1 MNEAGTEQLALFTK
15 LVQTLW
21 PNNEP
26 AIVSLQPGKAI
37 AGTFL
42 TDLRWWYQYP
52 QQYPLSA
59 LPQHWVLGKPIWYER
74 ADDSVKAQLLHNTN
88 AWASRDDIKKFSLQ
102 GVYSREK
109 IHYHT
114 NHPFLVLEV
123 DRLVYDDADPGQ
135 PGYIDLASR
144 GIDKEELKQ
153 LQKDA
158 FVWAL
163 QASGF
168 PYHALI
174 DSGSKSIHVIV
185 RLNNTP
191 HELLELRG
199 DQKHFNKTT
208 AWLHLEEAL
217 QLCFGALDIAVL
229 RAAGSYGV
237 ARTPA
242 ATRENGNQQTI
253 VDVRDDPVS
262 IQDILQWCYD
272 QLSPTTVQH
281 MRQHRPVGGQGAG
294 WKEHP
299 YRLNLTKPWNWRDLI
314 LNRMVRGGGDTG
326 FGGFDD
332 WMMRVNREL
341 AQAGQRQPEMLERP
355 CPVYP
360 VGQWNASF
368 LFYVQAY
375 VINHLC
381 NGWFFSHEVSED
393 MDRSFGSGRRVKWPD
408 EYTLEQ
414 KVEENVFTNA
424 REALVDMW
432 VEQAEAYQQRAAAG
446 TADKV
451 RFKVQEVPGTG
462 IEPDQ
467 KTIGIRMLTP
477 RGRGQGGGNGDDPF
491 DPELYVEA
499 VKQMFPGD
507 FRVVTEGEDSKL
519 RYYFFTG
526 KIWELFHSAHIEAW
540 VHGVY
545 KQMEGIGPQS
555 RHVNEIIRA
564 IHRSHPEKILAA
576 NDWTENPDAI
586 VFSNGTLYIDE
597 ANIEIVFH
605 PDAFRSEDMMLRKL
619 DYPYDPYAKCPLYEK
634 ALTYS
639 LPDPETRQ
647 LYLEFVAGGFV
658 SQRVTKHF
666 LMLIG
671 PGDRGKSTQMSI
683 IRKVMG
689 EENVASCRLSK
700 LNGEFSMEPLIHK
713 RVIMDDD
720 ANIDANSDWHTIA
733 NAIKGITGG
742 SAQQINRKNKSHL
755 SLPIN
760 GQLTISANSAP
771 RFKDQSDALWNRAL
785 LIYFD
790 VKIVKEAMVVNLE
803 ERVNLSGVA
812 NLLIKHLLNFLKR
825 NRGFGIGTSYL
836 VPAKMKEAVDELR
849 KAEDPVYGFVK
860 NYMRKDKSVR
870 FLHLQYVYE
879 CYVWQCARDKVGALG
894 KFQFMRCFCQYFD
907 DYVFQ
912 PPVELV
918 SKAEITG
925 WPDDEVLPEKIHNHL
940 LTGFACV
947 HPEFAKLLER
957 GPAPMLP
964 GQGPSASR
972 PIPLDERGTATD
984 NSPLPWPRRDS

>member
-1 MNEAGTEQLALFTK
+1 MEGATAGQLASFTK

-42 TDLRWWYQYP
+42 TDLRWWYQHP
-52 QQYPLSA
+52 QNFPLSK

-74 ADDSVKAQLLHNTN
+74 ADAATQSKLLHNPN
-88 AWASRDDIKKFSLQ
+88 VWASRDDIKKRSLQ

-123 DRLVYDDADPGQ
+123 DRLVYQDAKLGE
-135 PGYIDLASR
+135 PGYIDLATR
-144 GIDKEELKQ
+144 GIDANELKQ
-153 LQKDA
+153 LQKAA
-158 FVWAL
+158 FMWAL

-174 DSGSKSIHVIV
+174 DSGSKSIHVLI
-185 RLNNTP
+185 RLDNSP
-191 HELLELRG
+191 KELLDLRG

-217 QLCFGALDIAVL
+217 QLCFGALDVSVL

-242 ATRENGNQQTI
+242 ATRENGNLQAI
-253 VDVRDDPVS
+253 LDVRSDPVTV
-262 IQDILQWCYD
+262 QDILKWCYE
-272 QLSPTTVQH
+272 QLSPAAVQY
-281 MRQHRPVGGQGAG
+281 MKQHRPVGGQGAG
-294 WKEHP
+294 WKQHP

-355 CPVYP
+355 CPTYP
-360 VGQWNASF
+360 AGQWDASF

-381 NGWFFSHEVSED
+381 NGWFFSHEISED
-393 MDRSFGSGRRVKWPD
+393 MDRSFNSGRRVKWPD
-408 EYTLEQ
+408 EFTLEQ
-414 KVEENVFTNA
+414 KVEENQFTNA

-432 VEQAEAYQQRAAAG
+432 VEQAEAYQQRASVG
-446 TADKV
+446 TADKI

-467 KTIGIRMLTP
+467 KTIGVRMLTP
-477 RGRGQGGGNGDDPF
+477 RGGGQGGQDTF
-491 DPELYVEA
+491 DPEIYIPEL
-499 VKQMFPGD
+499 KKLFPGD
-507 FRVVTEGEDSKL
+507 GEFYVVTEGEDSRL

-526 KIWELFHSAHIEAW
+526 KIWEQYHVAHIEAW
-540 VHGVY
+540 VHAVHKRIDGV
-545 KQMEGIGPQS
+545 GPQS
-555 RHVNEIIRA
+555 RQVNEIIKA
-564 IHRSHPEKILAA
+564 LHRTHPDKILSA
-576 NDWTENPDAI
+576 NDWVEHPDAI
-586 VFSNGTLYIDE
+586 VFDNGTLYIDE
-597 ANIEIVFH
+597 KNIKITFQPNH
-605 PDAFRSEDMMLRKL
+605 FNPQDRMLRKL
-619 DYPYDPYAKCPLYEK
+619 NYPYDPHAKCPLFEK
-634 ALTYS
+634 ALNFS
-639 LPDPETRQ
+639 LPDPQVRQ

-658 SQRVTKHF
+658 SARVTKHF
-666 LMLIG
+666 LMMIG
-671 PGDRGKSTQMSI
+671 PGDRGKSSQMSI
-683 IRKVMG
+683 IRKAIG

-700 LNGEFSMEPLIHK
+700 LHGEFSLEPLIHK

-720 ANIDANSDWHTIA
+720 ANIDANSDWHTVA

-755 SLPIN
+755 SLSLN
-760 GQLTISANSAP
+760 GQLMVSANSEP
-771 RFKDQSDALWNRAL
+771 RFKDYSDALWNRAL
-785 LIYFD
+785 LIHFD
-790 VKIVKEAMVVNLE
+790 VKIVKEAMIVNLE
-803 ERVNLSGVA
+803 ERVNIPGVA
-812 NLLIKHLLNFLKR
+812 NLLIKHLLNFLQR
-825 NRGFGIGTSYL
+825 NRSFGIGTSYI
-836 VPAKMKEAVDELR
+836 VPEKMKKAVDELR
-849 KAEDPVYGFVK
+849 QSEDPVYGFVK
-860 NYMRKDKSVR
+860 TYMRKDESVK

-894 KFQFMRCFCQYFD
+894 KFQFMRCFTSYFD
-907 DYVFQ
+907 DFLMK
-912 PPVELV
+912 PPVDLV
-918 SKAEITG
+918 SISQITG
-925 WPDDEVLPEKIHNHL
+925 WPDDEVLPEKYHNYL

-947 HPEFAKLLER
+947 HPEFARLLER
-957 GPAPMLP
+957 GSPPLLQ

-984 NSPLPWPRRDS
+984 NSPLPYPRRDP